1 MIVQSSLSIK
11 ELLLTPWWVFLVGS
25 MCKGGGQRLSTH
37 SQRLFRFKG
46 NKVSR
51 EPAKEAQS
59 CCVCA
64 SVGLKISGGR
74 GLFHKSGKR
83 SMSRIASIDSVEHA
97 ALVLKSLRKSSSQ
110 SRYGAGGGVSL
121 GAFDE
126 LVSKTAQ
133 ELSERVKMEQRME
146 SLIAQDPALHAASH
160 SPALV
165 LHQSK
170 DLNTP
175 LELSPGKY
183 KAMFKA
189 SRIGADYMGS
199 PPLMLDAANEK
210 RGKHRRDRIGG
221 GSSSNNNNN
230 NDDDD
235 GDIDFSSDDEDDYP
249 SGLHGSGGG
258 KLERVALNRP
268 TKSGAKASGRTR
280 NDEEDDDDD
289 AAAMR
294 ALALEAGMD
303 GGSPSAKS
311 SSFYDAEETL
321 DSDDEDNAALFKG
334 FTAPTIRADSEFAA
348 QLSKASP
355 SPHAALSLRGPSQG
369 SVGGSFGG
377 TGVGS
382 GGASGMRVAKPPA
395 VPATNTTKELTSRGV
410 VVGKGGIF
418 IRAGGRRKGGVT

>member
-1 MIVQSSLSIK
+1 M
-11 ELLLTPWWVFLVGS
+11 
-25 MCKGGGQRLSTH
+25 
-37 SQRLFRFKG
+37 
-46 NKVSR
+46 
-51 EPAKEAQS
+51 
-59 CCVCA
+59 
-64 SVGLKISGGR
+64 SG
-74 GLFHKSGKR
+74 
-83 SMSRIASIDSVEHA
+83 RIASIDSVEHA

-146 SLIAQDPALHAASH
+146 SLIAQDPTLHAASH

-189 SRIGADYMGS
+189 SRVGGDGA

-210 RGKHRRDRIGG
+210 RGKHRRGRIGG

-230 NDDDD
+230 DDD
-235 GDIDFSSDDEDDYP
+235 GDIDFSSDDEDTTYP
-249 SGLHGSGGG
+249 SGLNGSGGG

-268 TKSGAKASGRTR
+268 TKSGAKASGRTQ
-280 NDEEDDDDD
+280 NDEEDDDDDD

-294 ALALEAGMD
+294 ALAHEAGMD
-303 GGSPSAKS
+303 GGGSPSAKS

-334 FTAPTIRADSEFAA
+334 FTAPTISADSEFAA

-355 SPHAALSLRGPSQG
+355 SPASLSLRGSSHGGLGG
-369 SVGGSFGG
+369 SVGGG
-377 TGVGS
+377 GVGS
-382 GGASGMRVAKPPA
+382 GGGASGVRVAKPPA
-395 VPATNTTKELTSRGV
+395 VPATNTTKDLTSRGV
-410 VVGKGGIF
+410 VVGKRGIF
-418 IRAGGRRKGGVT
+418 IRAGGRRKGGVS